1 MCVQNLDFSGAN
13 QIILNIV
20 TGRMHKGNVIIV
32 SPRLGPI
39 ASRFVEYGASVRI
52 GEIENILE
60 DVRDVFVIICNTIM
74 TGE

>member
-1 MCVQNLDFSGAN
+1 
-13 QIILNIV
+13 
-20 TGRMHKGNVIIV
+20 MHKGNVIIV

-39 ASRFVEYGASVRI
+39 ASRFAEYGASVRI